1 MTGALDDGMLLN
13 SPPSSGGPIHTEAHM
28 FLLVLK
34 ALALFFGIVFLLY
47 GLLGLFLMIGFPANP
62 SAPGRRAQRE
72 NDLRVLLVV
81 ALFMLLLSFLIW
93 PMHCLFSKK
102 DAWWT
107 RGWLPLSVYTVLGVG
122 LLLVGRVL

>member
-1 MTGALDDGMLLN
+1 
-13 SPPSSGGPIHTEAHM
+13 M

-34 ALALFFGIVFLLY
+34 ALSLFFGIMFLLY
-47 GLLGLFLMIGFPANP
+47 GLLGLLLMIAFPAHA
-62 SAPGRRAQRE
+62 SGPGRRAPRE

-81 ALFMLLLSFLIW
+81 ALFMPLLNFLIW
-93 PMHCLFSKK
+93 PVNRLFSKK